1 MSTPPPS
8 HVAPSHTRSTV
19 KPKSILI
26 VTGLSGA
33 GKSTS
38 LRTLE
43 DSGWEVVDNFP
54 LVLLDRL
61 LAAPVAEGH
70 DPSEERPLAIGIDS
84 RTRGFDASNIVERA
98 GVLRADGGT
107 VETLFL
113 DCSGSVLERRFAE
126 TRRRHPL
133 ALDRPASDGVARERE
148 LMEPLRRHADHIVD
162 TSDLNVNALQQE
174 IRARFGQGMATTLTI
189 LSFGY
194 SRGVPRNA
202 DLVFDMRFLR
212 NPHWV
217 PELRPRTGLETDVA
231 AYVTADPLYTLVTGQ
246 IEALLLTVLPR
257 YIAEGKAYVTVAF
270 GCTGGR
276 HRSVCVA
283 KDMATRLHNAGF
295 SPTLSHRNLESQPL
309 EAYEDRRRGAARAE
323 MTSAGAEPTADGGR
337 TAQAERAETERG
349 TGS

>member
-1 MSTPPPS
+1 MAEPAATADVREP
-8 HVAPSHTRSTV
+8 VA

-26 VTGLSGA
+26 VTGVSGA

-43 DSGWEVVDNFP
+43 DIGWEVVDNFP

-61 LAAPVAEGH
+61 LKAPVAAGH

-84 RTRGFDASNIVERA
+84 RTRGFDAANIVERA
-98 GVLRADGGT
+98 GTLRAAGGT

-113 DCSGSVLERRFAE
+113 DCTGSVLEQRFAE

-133 ALDRPASDGVARERE
+133 ALDRPAADGVARERE

-162 TSDLNVNALQQE
+162 TTDLNVNALQQE
-174 IRARFGQGMATTLTI
+174 IRARFGQDMATTLTI
-189 LSFGY
+189 ISFGY

-202 DLVFDMRFLR
+202 DLVFDMRFLQ
-212 NPHWV
+212 NPHWIAS
-217 PELRPRTGLETDVA
+217 LRPKTGLDADVA
-231 AYVTADPLYTLVTGQ
+231 AYVAQDPLYALVTGQ

-283 KDMATRLHNAGF
+283 QDMAKRLHKAGF

-309 EAYEDRRRGAARAE
+309 EAYEDRRRGAARTEMPSAE
-323 MTSAGAEPTADGGR
+323 
-337 TAQAERAETERG
+337 AERAETERG
-349 TGS
+349 MGS